1 MDTHHDEP
9 IVVMADEV
17 AEAEGVAE
25 DMLTLEPLSPVH
37 NRDDGRAPAPVPGLY
52 DEPRRDLL
60 RRDGRGCGRAGCRCG
75 RGRGNGRGGGRGRG
89 GVRGFR
95 GNNGFDELTAEGRAA
110 EMSMIDFV
118 YHDPGLEERKRVRLE
133 ERERVTQLR
142 KKCATEAAALARHEA
157 WKQRLEPIPNFG
169 SLEPEPI
176 SLSPVE
182 REWTEVPVRLHVN
195 LPFHWQKNNY
205 MDNLCPVDGLKKS
218 KFGNK
223 LKNLEHL
230 HRKFI
235 SGEWA
240 SKPGVTYT
248 HDSSGCIPTKE
259 EIIALS
265 IRGLVL
271 KGKIVF
277 EGGGVV
283 ESDKGN
289 DIENL
294 WKDFLTGRGWGGGIP
309 ALVQTGRLFKKLT
322 EHNNFHLQMC
332 RRTERLTA
340 PERMRVDEPG
350 VFDQVKTM
358 VGMDFHPPA
367 GEYEQIPDNSTWESF
382 GARNVV
388 MCDNPDC
395 CRMSH
400 FAMKIVGEVELQLRA
415 NGHEQRP
422 NIPINGVY
430 ARIGPLDF
438 CRGSYEA
445 MTNFLLDR
453 LMYRK
458 KDEINGN
465 FDICYQCLHKK
476 AHPVE

>member
-1 MDTHHDEP
+1 MDTHHEEP

-17 AEAEGVAE
+17 AEGVAE
-25 DMLTLEPLSPVH
+25 NMLTLEPLSPVH
-37 NRDDGRAPAPVPGLY
+37 NRDDGRAPTPVPGLY
-52 DEPRRDLL
+52 DEPRRDLM
-60 RRDGRGCGRAGCRCG
+60 RHDGRGR
-75 RGRGNGRGGGRGRG
+75 GRGGGRGRG
-89 GVRGFR
+89 RGR
-95 GNNGFDELTAEGRAA
+95 RPIPTGITRSRASGRAGA
-110 EMSMIDFV
+110 VRWRDERAGEDFN
-118 YHDPGLEERKRVRLE
+118 LKIEQ
-133 ERERVTQLR
+133 QLR
-142 KKCATEAAALARHEA
+142 GRQCATEAAAAARTAAAVAEHEA

-182 REWTEVPVRLHVN
+182 REWTEVQVRLHVD
-195 LPFHWQKNNY
+195 LPFQLQKNDF

-223 LKNLEHL
+223 LKNLEYL

-259 EIIALS
+259 EIIALT
-265 IRGLVL
+265 IRGLNL

-289 DIENL
+289 DIEKL
-294 WKDFLTGRGWGGGIP
+294 WKDFLTGGTSLSGIP
-309 ALVQTGRLFKKLT
+309 TLVQTEALLKKMA
-322 EHNNFHLQMC
+322 EHNDFHLQMC
-332 RRTERLTA
+332 RIAADHRPGHYRKSLTEEYPA
-340 PERMRVDEPG
+340 KMRVDEPG
-350 VFDQVKTM
+350 IFDRVKTM

-367 GEYEQIPDNSTWESF
+367 GEYEQIPENSTWESF
-382 GARNVV
+382 GSRNVV

-400 FAMKIVGEVELQLRA
+400 FALKIAEEVELQLRA
-415 NGHEQRP
+415 NGHKHRP
-422 NIPINGVY
+422 DIPINALY
-430 ARIGPLDF
+430 ARIGPVDF
-438 CRGSYEA
+438 PRGSYEA
-445 MTNFLLDR
+445 LATLLLHR
-453 LMYRK
+453 LMYRR

-476 AHPVE
+476 AHPVD

>member
-1 MDTHHDEP
+1 
-9 IVVMADEV
+9 
-17 AEAEGVAE
+17 
-25 DMLTLEPLSPVH
+25 
-37 NRDDGRAPAPVPGLY
+37 
-52 DEPRRDLL
+52 
-60 RRDGRGCGRAGCRCG
+60 
-75 RGRGNGRGGGRGRG
+75 
-89 GVRGFR
+89 
-95 GNNGFDELTAEGRAA
+95 
-110 EMSMIDFV
+110 MIDFM
-118 YHDPGLEERKRVRLE
+118 YRDPGLEERKMRLMQERNRVI
-133 ERERVTQLR
+133 QLR

-169 SLEPEPI
+169 SIEPEPL

-182 REWTEVPVRLHVN
+182 RERTEVPVRYTEE
-195 LPFHWQKNNY
+195 LPFHWLKNDFMEY
-205 MDNLCPVDGLKKS
+205 LCPVDGLKKS

-223 LKNLEHL
+223 LKNLEYL

-240 SKPGVTYT
+240 CEPGVTYT

-265 IRGLVL
+265 IRGLDL

-289 DIENL
+289 EIEKL
-294 WKDFLTGRGWGGGIP
+294 WTDFLTAGVSLRGSS
-309 ALVQTGRLFKKLT
+309 ALIQTGRLFKKQK
-322 EHNNFHLQMC
+322 EHIDFHLQMC

-350 VFDQVKTM
+350 VFDQVKNM
-358 VGMDFHPPA
+358 IGMDFHPPA
-367 GEYEQIPDNSTWESF
+367 GEYEQISDNSRWESF
-382 GARNVV
+382 GVRNVI

-400 FAMKIVGEVELQLRA
+400 FTMNIVGEVELQLRA
-415 NGHEQRP
+415 NGHEHRP
-422 NIPINGVY
+422 NIPINAIY
-430 ARIGPLDF
+430 ARIGPLDI

-445 MTNFLLDR
+445 MTDFMLDR

-476 AHPVE
+476 AHPVD